1 MAPERLNPLPNSY
14 YYAGGQKIDLHKD
27 DDYVGVDQRL
37 APAGLIDKL
46 AVAFDGAP
54 QLPGGIVVATK
65 SLIGSAALASLQ
77 DAGATRP
84 VFRHGS
90 ALMVALPEVRVEMD
104 NAAQRRA
111 VEDLLADK
119 SHNMVVKEDL
129 DGLMLLTPT
138 SGSSADALEMA
149 NKIYED
155 AHPAASSVRFVQLV
169 PKPDVR

>member
-1 MAPERLNPLPNSY
+1 MAPERMNPLPSSY

-27 DDYVGVDQRL
+27 DDYVGVDRRL
-37 APAGLIDKL
+37 APAGLIAGL
-46 AVAFDGAP
+46 AAVFDGAP

-65 SLIGSAALASLQ
+65 SLIGSSAMASLQ

-84 VFRHGS
+84 VFRRGG

-104 NAAQRRA
+104 DATQRRA

-119 SHNMVVKEDL
+119 AHGMVVKEDS
-129 DGLMLLTPT
+129 DGRLLLTPA
-138 SGSSADALEMA
+138 SGSSVDALRMA
-149 NKIYED
+149 NKIFED
-155 AHPAASSVRFVQLV
+155 AHPASSSVRFVQFV